1 MNEFKKKAVDE
12 EVGGQAQNAKGKIK
26 ETAGKVLG
34 REDWEAEG
42 QADQAEGTIR
52 ENLGKAGSKA
62 ADLTERAGEKLR
74 GEK

>member
-26 ETAGKVLG
+26 EAAGKVFD

-42 QADQAEGTIR
+42 QADQAEGQVR
-52 ENLGKAGSKA
+52 EDLGKAGRKISDVA
-62 ADLTERAGEKLR
+62 ERAGEKLR